1 MPAVAEHR
9 SELGG
14 QPVFWRSA
22 PSDGASPVLYV
33 HGVPTSADDWTPFL
47 ERGGGIAPDLPGFGR
62 SGKRADGAYTMEGY
76 DRWLEAFLDH
86 LEVDRF
92 RLLVHDWGGV
102 GLLLAQ
108 RFPERLE
115 RLVVVNAVPFLPG
128 YRWHRL
134 ARLWRTQGVGEIVMG
149 ATNRFTLKQVLREAN
164 ATKGSLPSASLDQ
177 IMAGFDLGTQRAIL
191 RLYRTSPPEKL
202 ALAGLGLERLDC
214 PTLVVWGDEDPYIPA
229 EFADAYAAALGAHA
243 EVLHLP
249 DAGHWPWLDRPDIVA
264 TIVDFLTASNVG

>member
-1 MPAVAEHR
+1 MPALTEHR
-9 SELGG
+9 AELGG

-22 PSDGASPVLYV
+22 PSDGAPPVLYV

-76 DRWLEAFLDH
+76 DRWLEAFLNH
-86 LEVDRF
+86 LGVERF

-108 RFPERLE
+108 RFPERVE
-115 RLVVVNAVPFLPG
+115 RLVVMNAVPFLPG

-134 ARLWRTQGVGEIVMG
+134 ARVWRARWAGELVMG
-149 ATNRFTLKQVLREAN
+149 ATSRVALKQLSRASN
-164 ATKGSLPSASLDQ
+164 ATKGPMPAAWLDQ
-177 IMAGFDLGTQRAIL
+177 VTAGFDLGTQRAIL

-202 ALAGLGLERLDC
+202 ALAGLGLERLAC
-214 PTLVVWGDEDPYIPA
+214 PALVVWGDQDPYVPA
-229 EFADAYAAALGAHA
+229 EFADAYAAALGPHA

-249 DAGHWPWLDRPDIVA
+249 DAGHWPWLDRPDLVG
-264 TIVDFLTASNVG
+264 TVVDFLTA

>member
-1 MPAVAEHR
+1 MPAVTEHR

-14 QPVFWRSA
+14 QPMFWRSA
-22 PSDGASPVLYV
+22 PSVSASPVLYL

-47 ERGGGIAPDLPGFGR
+47 ELGGGIAPDLPGFGR
-62 SGKRADGAYTMEGY
+62 AGKRADGAYTMEGY

-86 LEVDRF
+86 LEVERF

-115 RLVVVNAVPFLPG
+115 RLVVMDAVPFLPG

-134 ARLWRTQGVGEIVMG
+134 ARMWRTPGVGEVLMG
-149 ATNRFTLKQVLREAN
+149 ATNRFTLKQALRGAN
-164 ATKGSLPSASLDQ
+164 ATKGTLPTAFIDQ
-177 IMAGFDLGTQRAIL
+177 IVAGFDLGTQRAIL
-191 RLYRTSPPEKL
+191 RLYRSSPPEKL

-214 PTLVVWGDEDPYIPA
+214 PTLVVWGDRDPFVPA
-229 EFADAYAAALGAHA
+229 EFADAYAAALGPHA
-243 EVLHLP
+243 ELLHLP
-249 DAGHWPWLDRPDIVA
+249 DAGHWPWLDRPELVA
-264 TIVDFLTASNVG
+264 TVVDFLTA